1 MSLFLFF
8 QMLTRSILK
17 SALPTVAQNVNINV
31 QIITTLCVVTMAEHT

>member
-31 QIITTLCVVTMAEHT
+31 QIITTLCVATMAEHT